1 MPFGFSGGRCAAAGA
16 RRALAAVDKARHLR
30 YNTNHNPMM
39 TVVGWTNNVSSAD
52 TDNTTGPLAMYMG
65 TSKVEEGRPAGAA
78 GSESWLTWE
87 AK

>member
-1 MPFGFSGGRCAAAGA
+1 
-16 RRALAAVDKARHLR
+16 
-30 YNTNHNPMM
+30 MM

-52 TDNTTGPLAMYMG
+52 TDNTTGPLAMSMG